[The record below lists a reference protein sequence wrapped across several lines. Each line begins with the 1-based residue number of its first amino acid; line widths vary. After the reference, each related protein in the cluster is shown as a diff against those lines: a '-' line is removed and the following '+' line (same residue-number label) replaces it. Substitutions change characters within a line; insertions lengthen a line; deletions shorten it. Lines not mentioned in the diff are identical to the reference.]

1 MTSRPNMQ
9 KISPAN
15 LTPPSKEGNIT
26 IAEVTTKS
34 IKGLVGRKMTK
45 AVKFCDGEVNIT
57 KLSVAQVQEIQN
69 SATEH
74 ENDDEGGLKVLRAIV
89 GLAVEGGSELTDED
103 FASFP
108 MDELSKLS
116 NEIMKF
122 SGIASDDSG
131 K

>member
-1 MTSRPNMQ
+1 M
-9 KISPAN
+9 
-15 LTPPSKEGNIT
+15 
-26 IAEVTTKS
+26 AEATNKS

-45 AVKFCDGEVNIT
+45 AVPFIDGEVNIT
-57 KLSVAQVQEIQN
+57 KLSVAQVQEIQS